1 MTYSTH
7 IPQQK
12 DAASVGVFFC
22 VHIDKK
28 HRKEEKKIMS
38 KTTFSY
44 VAPIKKDL
52 HDTEVDIYANG
63 VNVGCITRNRPS
75 YCALADTFSVCGFGT
90 QNDDYYRYGNCIRR
104 NVTTIAGAKMAFK
117 KWFESQCW
125 EDIKA
130 AAPKDNLRHISEPEA
145 LTSYVCGQA
154 FHMVDWR
161 REGIDVLNPICA
173 DPSELVLHTCLR
185 RFAGDYKNERKVS
198 LHHTAY
204 RGEDYLDYV
213 IEEESLR
220 SEMLKKGYRV
230 VYDNFCDFQTFKEY
244 SLIMFAL
251 TKKTP
256 SYADFARWVAK
267 ASSMLSMSSCGG
279 QFLAIVPAD
288 IIAADASLRVILK
301 QISASVSYASSKRK
315 QHDKAA
321 SRRPAWAIIYADI
334 KAQKRLSSPSLTLNK
349 VLHEKDGSED
359 VGILHGKDNNLL
371 RNSIADFRRAV
382 SICDLFIDA
391 YEEVK
396 PFLRGQ
402 IELTSKDHAYW
413 RDSVIWADCLHN
425 IRAQH
430 WNELLYKVANTSLMP
445 EYIEKEYMGILKAL
459 SEKDLNEF
467 TVRCFIEDIRKKL
480 EEKTGDSLLALF
492 DEFSSISFEY
502 LRISFEYLPV
512 PKWVGVGKYKA
523 RENIRRKLKFPNL
536 TVHFQTFS
544 WDRFSEYAAAS
555 CIRNIERNLH
565 LLDDS
570 DTHISDPTDVFLASS
585 WSLRKAEFTY
595 FTAAFFKNGSVK
607 LKFKESAKIL
617 IDRLN
622 IFVGMQR
629 GWLPA
634 DYGTKPYEE
643 MDACKQSLID
653 SFQPR
658 EEYDEVVANP
668 DKYIVKNFDVEKL
681 FGFSSAF

>member
-1 MTYSTH
+1 
-7 IPQQK
+7 
-12 DAASVGVFFC
+12 
-22 VHIDKK
+22 
-28 HRKEEKKIMS
+28 MS

-52 HDTEVDIYANG
+52 HDAEVDIYANG
-63 VNVGCITRNRPS
+63 VNVGYITRVRPG
-75 YCALADTFSVCGFGT
+75 YGALADTFSVCGFGT
-90 QNDDYYRYGNCIRR
+90 QNDYYYRSGNCISSS
-104 NVTTIAGAKMAFK
+104 VTTIAGAKMAFK

-125 EDIKA
+125 EDIEA
-130 AAPKDNLRHISEPEA
+130 AAPKDNLRHICEPEA

-161 REGIDVLNPICA
+161 REGRDVLNPICA
-173 DPSELVLHTCLR
+173 DPSELLLHSCLR
-185 RFAGDYKNERKVS
+185 RFAGAYKNERKVS
-198 LHHTAY
+198 FHHSAY
-204 RGEDYLDYV
+204 RGEDYLDCV
-213 IEEESLR
+213 IEEESMR
-220 SEMLKKGYRV
+220 SEMQKKGYRV

-251 TKKTP
+251 TKKTH

>member
-12 DAASVGVFFC
+12 DAAAVGVFFC

-38 KTTFSY
+38 KTIFSY
-44 VAPIKKDL
+44 VDPIKKDL

-267 ASSMLSMSSCGG
+267 ASSMLSMSSRGG

-301 QISASVSYASSKRK
+301 QINASVSYVSSKSE
-315 QHDKAA
+315 QYDKAVG
-321 SRRPAWAIIYADI
+321 RRPAWAIIYADI
-334 KAQKRLSSPSLTLNK
+334 EAQKRLSSPLLTLNK
-349 VLHEKDGSED
+349 VIHEKDGSED
-359 VGILHGKDNNLL
+359 GGILHGKDNNLL

-402 IELTSKDHAYW
+402 IELTTNDHAYW
-413 RDSVIWADCLHN
+413 RDSVIWADCLRK

-430 WNELLYKVANTSLMP
+430 WKELLHEIANTSLMP
-445 EYIEKEYMGILKAL
+445 EYIEKEYMKILEDL

-467 TVRCFIEDIRKKL
+467 TVRCLVEDIRKKL
-480 EEKTGDSLLALF
+480 EEKAGESLLALF
-492 DEFSSISFEY
+492 DEFAS
-502 LRISFEYLPV
+502 ISFEYLPV
-512 PKWVGVGKYKA
+512 PKWVDVGKYKD

-544 WDRFSEYAAAS
+544 WDRFSEYNAAS

-570 DTHISDPTDVFLASS
+570 DTHISDPMDVFLACN

-607 LKFKESAKIL
+607 LKFKESTKIL

>member
-1 MTYSTH
+1 M
-7 IPQQK
+7 
-12 DAASVGVFFC
+12 
-22 VHIDKK
+22 
-28 HRKEEKKIMS
+28 
-38 KTTFSY
+38 
-44 VAPIKKDL
+44 
-52 HDTEVDIYANG
+52 DIYANG
-63 VNVGCITRNRPS
+63 VNVGYITRVRPG
-75 YCALADTFSVCGFGT
+75 YGALADTFSVCGFGT
-90 QNDDYYRYGNCIRR
+90 QNDYYYRSGNCISSS
-104 NVTTIAGAKMAFK
+104 VTTIAGAKMAFK

-125 EDIKA
+125 EEIEA
-130 AAPKDNLRHISEPEA
+130 AAPKDNLRHICEPEA

-161 REGIDVLNPICA
+161 REGRDVLNPICA
-173 DPSELVLHTCLR
+173 DPSELLLHSCLR
-185 RFAGDYKNERKVS
+185 RFAGAYKNERKVS
-198 LHHTAY
+198 FHHSAY
-204 RGEDYLDYV
+204 RGEDYLDCV
-213 IEEESLR
+213 IEEESMR
-220 SEMLKKGYRV
+220 SEMQKKGYRV